1 MKEID
6 KSLELAKQCN
16 ILADAGKKPM
26 RTEKKINKLV
36 KEVLSLNPNSTEI
49 GAGKLAN
56 LIQLAKEV
64 GKECR

>member
-1 MKEID
+1 MNTELD
-6 KSLELAKQCN
+6 KALSLAKQCN
-16 ILADAGKKPM
+16 VFANISSSNKSKPID
-26 RTEKKINKLV
+26 KIV

-64 GKECR
+64 EKECR